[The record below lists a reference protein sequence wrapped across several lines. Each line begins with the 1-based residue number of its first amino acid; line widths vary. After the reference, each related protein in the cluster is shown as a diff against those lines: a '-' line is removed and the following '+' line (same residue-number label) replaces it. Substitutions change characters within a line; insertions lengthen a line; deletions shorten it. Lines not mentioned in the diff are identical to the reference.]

1 MKSRRDAILEGART
15 TAKLHRKFDVRHQVE
30 AQPGS
35 VDVFGTIVKEK
46 IPLMFRPLEGLLGAF
61 LPGPVPGIIV
71 NTQRPLSVQRFTG
84 AHELGHAAMG
94 HETSLEDESMLT
106 RAESPSWNY
115 DPLEAAANAGHCL

>member
-71 NTQRPLSVQRFTG
+71 TTQRPLSVQRFTG
-84 AHELGHAAMG
+84 AHELG
-94 HETSLEDESMLT
+94 EP
-106 RAESPSWNY
+106 RR
-115 DPLEAAANAGHCL
+115 